1 MKQIIVILMFVGLS
15 ACKSR
20 ETEETKFL
28 SHFIGLAEFP
38 CGKTLSSMPLPTK
51 DTISYDVLANS
62 FLLPVN
68 TIVRTNTHTQSTWC
82 YIGKHK
88 ISNGYYVLAC
98 KEFYNYHDS

>member
-1 MKQIIVILMFVGLS
+1 MKQIIIVFILVGLS

-28 SHFIGLAEFP
+28 SHFTELAEFP

-51 DTISYDVLANS
+51 DTISYDVLANR

-88 ISNGYYVLAC
+88 IYNGYYVLA
-98 KEFYNYHDS
+98 